1 MKTKKILATT
11 MAVGMTLSMTLG
23 MTGCAAISNPLKKYT
38 NVLDDMDF
46 EKVDAQDY
54 RKMDEED
61 GDFEDGAYALS
72 NNARYF
78 KGLVGDFTYA
88 DITGSELASVLAA
101 RKWVED
107 EDHSSNFSVY
117 ILQYKNEDDAEDFFD
132 DLDELLGEDTEYF
145 DFWRD
150 YGDFEAESDD
160 DYYLLAGYVETD
172 KVERYL
178 RVVAYRDGKTVVV
191 ARAVSQG
198 DDAEDFVDLMDD
210 FCDGAD
216 LENPSDLL

>member
-11 MAVGMTLSMTLG
+11 MAIGMTLSMSMS

-191 ARAVSQG
+191 ARVVSQG